1 MHRTY
6 KHSLKTP
13 LPQNKD
19 GDRRTF
25 QDRVSQAK
33 PSSCTIFVAGEGGE
47 TRRKTR
53 VDASYSILLNNRLL
67 HEGYMGAS
75 ISGLNYVIYVE
86 KIGQNRS
93 GAL

>member
-1 MHRTY
+1 MSRFIIGRF
-6 KHSLKTP
+6 SLEKRGFVCAIF
-13 LPQNKD
+13 LARN
-19 GDRRTF
+19 RR
-25 QDRVSQAK
+25 SQ
-33 PSSCTIFVAGEGGE
+33 PSHHPSHCCGGGGE

-53 VDASYSILLNNRLL
+53 VDASYSILLNNRLK

-86 KIGQNRS
+86 KIGQNRC